1 MTGSPPPTSTSY
13 QLVPGFSSCHLVFSY
28 QAPHSVYLNFNLI
41 SLTERQGIQ
50 IPSLLP
56 GTSFEMGLKRS
67 IREDG
72 CVCLLVG
79 VGGRL
84 SCGWSFFSFL
94 KILGHSQWTFLATSA
109 IWQPGKP
116 PGVGWRGG
124 DVHIQCPWGRNLFLC
139 TSWDGAEG
147 QVRIQCLWGT
157 NPTPFL
163 CTPLMGFP
171 GHSVPR
177 HTETSIRELQGARDA
192 GNS

>member
-1 MTGSPPPTSTSY
+1 MTGSPPPTTTSY

-28 QAPHSVYLNFNLI
+28 QAPHSVYLNFSLI

-67 IREDG
+67 IQEDG

-79 VGGRL
+79 VGSRL

-109 IWQPGKP
+109 KSVCHLAARETSWGGAGA
-116 PGVGWRGG
+116 GVGEG
-124 DVHIQCPWGRNLFLC
+124 CPYSMPLGKEPLSLYLLGWGR
-139 TSWDGAEG
+139 GA
-147 QVRIQCLWGT
+147 C
-157 NPTPFL
+157 PY
-163 CTPLMGFP
+163 
-171 GHSVPR
+171 SVPV
-177 HTETSIRELQGARDA
+177 
-192 GNS
+192 GN

>member
-1 MTGSPPPTSTSY
+1 MTGSPPPTTTSY

-94 KILGHSQWTFLATSA
+94 KILVNGLSWPLLLSPACHLAA
-109 IWQPGKP
+109 
-116 PGVGWRGG
+116 RE
-124 DVHIQCPWGRNLFLC
+124 
-139 TSWDGAEG
+139 TSWGGAEAGGGMSIFNALGEGTSFSVTPGMG
-147 QVRIQCLWGT
+147 QRGVSGERTQ
-157 NPTPFL
+157 PPF
-163 CTPLMGFP
+163 
-171 GHSVPR
+171 SVP
-177 HTETSIRELQGARDA
+177 L
-192 GNS
+192 